1 MKFWEFGSNIA
12 YQQVNLGS
20 SNVGIVFMQCKF
32 KGIMEVSW
40 LPHMD
45 QEEIM

>member
-1 MKFWEFGSNIA
+1 LDSNIA
-12 YQQVNLGS
+12 YQQVHLGS
-20 SNVGIVFMQCKF
+20 SNVGIAFMQCRF
-32 KGIMEVSW
+32 EGIMEVLW